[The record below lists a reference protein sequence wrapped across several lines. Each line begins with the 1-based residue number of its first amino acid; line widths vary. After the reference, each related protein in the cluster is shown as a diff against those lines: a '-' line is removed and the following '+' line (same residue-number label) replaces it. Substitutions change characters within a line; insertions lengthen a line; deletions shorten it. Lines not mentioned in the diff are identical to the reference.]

1 MMKDWITIGQLAK
14 KTGLTARAI
23 RFYEAKGLLKSHSRG
38 DNEYRFYSK
47 AELAH
52 ALQIKEFRDLGFT
65 LSEIAELLAKDPT
78 LTIRNLQINLV
89 EKLRSLRSEQVSA
102 AERIQKLETLITS
115 LNKAH
120 KLSEPQRRIVMEEL
134 VTQAKQKM
142 KARGVKLSLD
152 LEENLRHE
160 VRESQSEHFT
170 KMMELLDT
178 VKNVADEMGI
188 KIGPGR
194 GPAAASLLLFSK
206 GFNHNH
212 SQGFDL
218 LPELF
223 FHAIKPLIWVD
234 VEYEAAPAFLSR
246 LLQRTTLEEL
256 REAKIF
262 IFQCPFLTVMSQ
274 VEKQVGP
281 IDFDGFH
288 DHDER
293 VLESFW
299 NGKAE
304 NIFCFDAPEKSVMHA
319 NSSLEFWQKEN
330 TLKRF
335 IWECLKT
342 YRVKDAEDI
351 LNLCTMS
358 FPVGRKQ
365 EMLEQYIQH
374 EKLVPSAK
382 NLPEAVLD
390 ILAKTKGLL
399 IYREDYIRILQLYVD
414 WSVAECNQFYST
426 KMGRLQ
432 SFARAGEY
440 EQKVPRDIRE
450 LLDAEATSVFLKS
463 HMVCMWW
470 FIKRSA
476 ILNSLH
482 PKEYGEALKDWQDN
496 HHSAWSDLGFID
508 KDFRPLALYF

>member
-14 KTGLTARAI
+14 KTGLTARAL
-23 RFYEAKGLLKSHSRG
+23 RFYEAKGILKSHSRG
-38 DNEYRFYSK
+38 DNDYRFYSK
-47 AELAH
+47 LELVQ

-65 LSEIAELLAKDPT
+65 LGEIAELLAQDPT
-78 LTIRNLQINLV
+78 LTTRNLQKSLV
-89 EKLRSLRSEQVSA
+89 KKLKSLQAEQFQGQ
-102 AERIQKLETLITS
+102 ERIQRLETLIAS
-115 LNKAH
+115 LNTAH

-134 VTQAKQKM
+134 VIQATLQI
-142 KARGVKLSLD
+142 KARGVKVSRD
-152 LEENLRHE
+152 LEHSLRHE
-160 VRESQSEHFT
+160 VQEAQSEHFT
-170 KMMELLDT
+170 KMMKLLDV

-212 SQGFDL
+212 SQQFDL

-234 VEYEAAPAFLSR
+234 VEYESALEFLNR
-246 LLQRTTLEEL
+246 LLQQTTLAEL

-262 IFQCPFLTVMSQ
+262 VFQCPFLTVMSQ
-274 VEKQVGP
+274 VEKKVGL
-281 IDFDGFH
+281 INFDAIP

-293 VLESFW
+293 VLKSFA
-299 NGKAE
+299 NAE
-304 NIFCFDAPEKSVMHA
+304 VEHIFCFDAPEKSVMHA
-319 NSSLEFWQKEN
+319 NSSLDFWQKEN
-330 TLKRF
+330 ALKKA
-335 IWECLKT
+335 IWQNLET
-342 YRVKDAEDI
+342 YKVKGAEDI
-351 LNLCTMS
+351 LNLCTLS
-358 FPVGRKQ
+358 FPVGNKK

-374 EKLVPSAK
+374 EKMVPMAEK
-382 NLPEAVLD
+382 LPDPVRK
-390 ILAKTKGLL
+390 ILTKTKGLL
-399 IYREDYIRILQLYVD
+399 IYREDFIRVLQVYLD

-426 KMGRLQ
+426 KLGRLQ
-432 SFARAGEY
+432 SFARAEEY
-440 EQKVPRDIRE
+440 EQKVPQNIRG
-450 LLDAEATSVFLKS
+450 LLNAEAKSVFLKS

-482 PKEYGEALKDWQDN
+482 PKEYRAALKDWQDN